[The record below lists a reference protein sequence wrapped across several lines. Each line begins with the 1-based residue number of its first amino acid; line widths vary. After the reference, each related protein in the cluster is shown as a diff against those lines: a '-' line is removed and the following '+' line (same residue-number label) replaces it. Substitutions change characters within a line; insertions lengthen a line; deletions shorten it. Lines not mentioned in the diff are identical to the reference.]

1 MVLIVDDLLLGAF
14 RFVLKRL
21 ADAVDTEM
29 NDDRVYREELLATQM
44 RLELGE
50 ITEEEFKE
58 READLLAR
66 IREVKDRHG
75 VSAPT
80 AAAGYSLA
88 GVEIE
93 SAVDNAPEPETA
105 TPPPPAKKASSR
117 RSRQA

>member
-29 NDDRVYREELLATQM
+29 NDDRVYREELLAAQM

-50 ITEEEFKE
+50 ITEAEFRE
-58 READLLAR
+58 READLLAL
-66 IREVKDRHG
+66 IRDVRERHG

-80 AAAGYSLA
+80 ATEGYSLA

-93 SAVDNAPEPETA
+93 SAVDGPEE
-105 TPPPPAKKASSR
+105 PAKKAPRPR
-117 RSRQA
+117 RR